1 MNGFIFGSYCIV
13 LKRVMRRK
21 ENQIL
26 NIKVANI
33 NTLIES
39 ISSQSIRD
47 NWTTITDELDRIGIS
62 FESEQLER
70 IKKGNCD
77 DIKII
82 FTRIERYSKILA
94 GSQFLEFKEVLEKDF
109 DPDPTVYNEEEDD
122 IEDVNIDDI
131 LSVRSDLKSVKE
143 IKKMGKELP
152 PGL

>member
-1 MNGFIFGSYCIV
+1 MNGYIFGSYCIV

-39 ISSQSIRD
+39 MSSQSIRD

-94 GSQFLEFKEVLEKDF
+94 GSQFLEFKEVLE
-109 DPDPTVYNEEEDD
+109 
-122 IEDVNIDDI
+122 
-131 LSVRSDLKSVKE
+131 
-143 IKKMGKELP
+143 
-152 PGL
+152 